1 MMTDNSAADLYLIA
15 ERMAVQTKKLKDCID
30 PEERRVLLKE
40 FRTLLGEADR
50 IIAAE
55 TLPK

>member
-1 MMTDNSAADLYLIA
+1 MITDNSADLYLIA
-15 ERMAVQTKKLKDCID
+15 ERMAAQTKKLKDCID